1 MIKSIFKK
9 LNGFNRIVILLALS
23 DVFTWG
29 SYTIISIL
37 TGIYLSDKFG
47 EHTITFI
54 GVGTAIYFITRAA
67 FQIPVGL
74 ITDKIKKDKDEIAIL
89 FIGVLLMGLPFIFY
103 PKITENYQYYILQF
117 IFGLGASLNVTNWR
131 KLFALNVDSGREGIQ
146 YAIYET
152 ILSFSIA
159 IISILGG
166 YIANISEGY
175 FDALMSLGGVF
186 IMLGS
191 FWIILI
197 YKYDDRSSK

>member
-1 MIKSIFKK
+1 MIKKNVKK
-9 LNGFNRIVILLALS
+9 LNGFNRIVLLLALS

-37 TGIYLSDKFG
+37 TGIYLSNKFG
-47 EHTITFI
+47 EHTITFV
-54 GVGTAIYFITRAA
+54 GVGTAIYFFTRAT
-67 FQIPVGL
+67 FQIPIGL
-74 ITDKIKKDKDEIAIL
+74 ITDKIKKDKDEITIL

-103 PKITENYQYYILQF
+103 PSITRNYQFYILQF

-131 KLFALNVDSGREGIQ
+131 KLFALNVDSGREGFQ

-166 YIANISEGY
+166 YIANISAQY
-175 FDALMSLGGVF
+175 FDALISLGGVF

-197 YKYDDRSSK
+197 YKYDDRNSK